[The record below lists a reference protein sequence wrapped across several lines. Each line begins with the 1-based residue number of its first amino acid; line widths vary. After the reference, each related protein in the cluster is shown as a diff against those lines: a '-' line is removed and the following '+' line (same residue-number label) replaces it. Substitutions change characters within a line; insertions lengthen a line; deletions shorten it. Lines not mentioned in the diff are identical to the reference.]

1 MRHIVKL
8 LEFLFGPVTDVILK
22 GILYFLIATTCASA
36 PALIYA
42 DHRDRREAAVVR
54 TAISDPTFVDHFK
67 DAGYRVSEVRDG
79 YKIRLAAQC
88 VRADARRPLPCDPF
102 PAYAE
107 PIPVDVA
114 E

>member
-1 MRHIVKL
+1 MRLIVRIL
-8 LEFLFGPVTDVILK
+8 NFVFGPVSDIISK
-22 GILYFLIATTCASA
+22 GILCFLFATTCASI

-42 DHRDRREAAVVR
+42 GYRDRREAAVVR
-54 TAISDPTFVDHFK
+54 TAMTDPAFVSHFK
-67 DAGYRVSEVRDG
+67 DAGYRVSEIHDG

-88 VRADARRPLPCDPF
+88 VRADAKGPVPCDPF